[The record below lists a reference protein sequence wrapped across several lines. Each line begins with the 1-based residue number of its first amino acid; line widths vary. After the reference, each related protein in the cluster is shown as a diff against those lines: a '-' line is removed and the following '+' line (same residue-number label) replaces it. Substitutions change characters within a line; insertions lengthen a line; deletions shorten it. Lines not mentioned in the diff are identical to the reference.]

1 VVLRKTELAVTAG
14 TYTNRC
20 LTSESVREEIV
31 AIAIYLTP
39 SSMSAAQYDEVMS
52 RLDAA
57 GAGAPAGRLYHTCFG
72 SGDKLQLFEIWES
85 QQDFGKSIETTMPI
99 LKQIGL
105 DLGRPMVG
113 PVHKIIP
120 GPTVSGQ

>member
-1 VVLRKTELAVTAG
+1 M
-14 TYTNRC
+14 
-20 LTSESVREEIV
+20 

-39 SSMSAAQYDEVMS
+39 SSMSAAQYDGVMS